1 MLFLS
6 ICFFFSLSGFIV
18 DQIDG
23 DIMALFIV
31 GIVAAETAIGI
42 SFYIN
47 TIVGLPEE
55 KETIVEKNGSKE
67 KTKFFVTH
75 KKYFNGKK
83 SIIFSA
89 KK

>member
-1 MLFLS
+1 
-6 ICFFFSLSGFIV
+6 
-18 DQIDG
+18 
-23 DIMALFIV
+23 MALFIV

-55 KETIVEKNGSKE
+55 EEIIEKKNISEEKSKL
-67 KTKFFVTH
+67 FVIN
-75 KKYFNGKK
+75 KKYFNNKK
-83 SIIFSA
+83 SIIFINA